1 MSKAIEVTDKK
12 LTVAEL
18 HIIVKN
24 LQQDYVT
31 VVTALADTV
40 MELKAKVMELENAN
54 NSTLSHEAL
63 QKAVTDE
70 VEAAV
75 DSKCTS
81 LKDELREDRDKKIEE
96 EVKTHTVLN
105 EEALVDKVA
114 GKVQAS
120 WADVVAGKS
129 EWPSL
134 QESADEAAKPG
145 KSNSGGRIII
155 PPHLRSQVHGVMDD
169 AREAELR
176 MANFII
182 RDLPEPV
189 TNDTDQI
196 RSAEILEIKKIFDT
210 CEVQIQ
216 DADIISI
223 ERIGDKDNKP
233 NNRARL
239 LKVKLRDANL
249 KRPLFRNLH
258 KFREY
263 QLNLRREGD
272 DGQGPDQIPLVSVDH
287 DMTLAQREYKKAL
300 IAKAQDDSR
309 VGPRKFRVRG
319 PPWKLVIVEIAATSP
334 TATLGTVRAPPPS
347 VPPYRGLPATRGR
360 FPALVQK

>member
-1 MSKAIEVTDKK
+1 MASHTGWFKKISKAMEVTDKK

-105 EEALVDKVA
+105 EEAIVDKVA

-120 WADVVAGKS
+120 WADFYIQRAAEIDIRYS
-129 EWPSL
+129 ES
-134 QESADEAAKPG
+134 
-145 KSNSGGRIII
+145 R
-155 PPHLRSQVHGVMDD
+155 
-169 AREAELR
+169 
-176 MANFII
+176 
-182 RDLPEPV
+182 
-189 TNDTDQI
+189 QI
-196 RSAEILEIKKIFDT
+196 RILNAIHT
-210 CEVQIQ
+210 CITFTK
-216 DADIISI
+216 DSTIIC
-223 ERIGDKDNKP
+223 
-233 NNRARL
+233 L
-239 LKVKLRDANL
+239 LPKN
-249 KRPLFRNLH
+249 
-258 KFREY
+258 
-263 QLNLRREGD
+263 
-272 DGQGPDQIPLVSVDH
+272 
-287 DMTLAQREYKKAL
+287 
-300 IAKAQDDSR
+300 
-309 VGPRKFRVRG
+309 
-319 PPWKLVIVEIAATSP
+319 
-334 TATLGTVRAPPPS
+334 
-347 VPPYRGLPATRGR
+347 
-360 FPALVQK
+360 